1 MIKASQCSITWTN
14 FQGDCIRQIGK
25 GSEHFLPPHAISVT
39 WLREVCRCH
48 HASSAVNKECWL
60 LTSVQFIGYAAFYM
74 TRLSVGY
81 AAPSMIEDPT
91 LGLDMKGVG
100 GFTSILP
107 TFYGISKFLS
117 GVLGARTSPTL
128 LLAGKALSWP
138 KCPFLC
144 DTMRSVHGVFKL
156 VRNEWRISSW
166 LRQVMT
172 VTNTYCILKR

>member
-1 MIKASQCSITWTN
+1 MQYRNGKN
-14 FQGDCIRQIGK
+14 DCTV
-25 GSEHFLPPHAISVT
+25 FL
-39 WLREVCRCH
+39 
-48 HASSAVNKECWL
+48 
-60 LTSVQFIGYAAFYM
+60 QFIGYAAFYM

-128 LLAGKALSWP
+128 LLAGES
-138 KCPFLC
+138 FIE
-144 DTMRSVHGVFKL
+144 M
-156 VRNEWRISSW
+156 ISSSS
-166 LRQVMT
+166 
-172 VTNTYCILKR
+172 